1 MDKRVIGIVVTL
13 VSWAIGVIYLLPFLW
28 MIGTSFKPIGEW
40 GLPSL
45 IPESPTLRNYLE
57 VLITG
62 GIYGVR
68 GHFPPIVRYL
78 FNSIVVSLSVA
89 ILTSL
94 LGSLTAYGILRY
106 RAGGTFFANWI
117 LSLRMIPPVVIL
129 YPLVVLTKVLGL
141 YNSLGG
147 LVFVYPVITLPIVTW
162 FMIGAFKSVPRET
175 EEAAMLDGCTPF
187 QVFIMIA
194 LPQASIGLA
203 TSAIFAFLFSWSEFL
218 IPLLLAPSESAMPLT
233 AFAGYFS
240 NQYGILWGPL
250 SAAAV
255 IISLPVI
262 VVAIG
267 IQKYLVR
274 GLTLGF
280 IR

>member
-1 MDKRVIGIVVTL
+1 MRAQVFTILVTIFGWGFAL
-13 VSWAIGVIYLLPFLW
+13 LYLLPFFW
-28 MIGTSFKPIGEW
+28 MVGTSFKPIGEW
-40 GLPSL
+40 GLPTPL
-45 IPESPTLRNYLE
+45 PANPTSRNYIE
-57 VLITG
+57 VLVTG

-68 GHFPPIVRYL
+68 GHFPPILRYL
-78 FNSIVVSLSVA
+78 VNSVIISSSVA
-89 ILTSL
+89 ALTSI
-94 LGSLTAYGILRY
+94 LGAVTAYGVLRY
-106 RAGGTFFANWI
+106 RAGGAFFANWV

-129 YPLVVLTKVLGL
+129 SPLVVLTKTIGL
-141 YNSLGG
+141 YNTLGG
-147 LVFVYPVITLPIVTW
+147 LIFVYPIITLPIVTW

-175 EEAAMLDGCTPF
+175 EEAALLDGCTPF
-187 QVFIMIA
+187 QVFIRIA

-218 IPLLLAPSESAMPLT
+218 IPLLLAPSETAMPLT

-250 SAAAV
+250 SASAV

-262 VVAIG
+262 MIAIA
-267 IQKYLVR
+267 IQRYLVR

-280 IR
+280 IK